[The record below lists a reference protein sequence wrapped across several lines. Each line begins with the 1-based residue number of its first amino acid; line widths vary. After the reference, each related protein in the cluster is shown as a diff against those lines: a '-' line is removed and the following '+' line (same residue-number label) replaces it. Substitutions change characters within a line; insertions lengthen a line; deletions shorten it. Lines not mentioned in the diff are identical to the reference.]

1 MSDKP
6 NILKEAIIK
15 SPGLGEAY
23 WKETLEKARGN
34 PFTNAYIEQVLKEGL
49 TSDVAGALGRM
60 HDVVVEAAKP
70 ALIGRELI
78 WVLPTK
84 DAMVRFPKAKLA
96 TAHKTA
102 EFASYWLTGEK
113 YDTED
118 VKADIEIK
126 AGCEYSKRFFE
137 DATWPVLERQ
147 TAEIGRAV
155 AQLETKA
162 IYDYLVANAGTAIT
176 GDSDGVLEWIGTAAT
191 PEFLGLW
198 NALKKINWNPNVVAL
213 HPDEIMDL
221 WADDKFINSFY
232 FGKEIDVARGVLGSS
247 YLGMKVV
254 SSSLCTA
261 GTVLSVD
268 TNVAAVMLLRRDVI
282 TEPFENPKADRYG
295 IVASERIGLGALRKT
310 AIGKLTS
317 I

>member
-1 MSDKP
+1 MEKV
-6 NILKEAIIK
+6 NILKEAIVK
-15 SPGLGEAY
+15 NSSLGEAY
-23 WKETLEKARGN
+23 WNETLEKARSN
-34 PFTNAYIEQVLKEGL
+34 LFTNAYIEGVMKEGL
-49 TSDVAGALGRM
+49 TSDVAAALGRM
-60 HDVVVEAAKP
+60 HDVVIEAAKP

-84 DAMVRFPKAKLA
+84 DALVRFPKAKLA

-113 YDTED
+113 YETKD

-147 TAEIGRAV
+147 TAEIGRAI
-155 AQLETKA
+155 AQLETQA
-162 IYDYLVANAGTAIT
+162 IYDYLVAQAGTAIT
-176 GDSDGVLEWIGTAAT
+176 GDSDGVLEWVGTAAT

-198 NALKKINWNPNVVAL
+198 NALKKLNWNPNVVAL

-221 WADDKFINSFY
+221 WADDKFIHSFY
-232 FGKEIDVARGVLGSS
+232 FGSEVDVARGVLGSS
-247 YLGMKVV
+247 YLGMKLI

-261 GTVLSVD
+261 ATVLAVD
-268 TNVAAVMLLRRDVI
+268 SNVAAVMLLRRDII
-282 TEPFENPKADRYG
+282 TEPFENPKEDRYG
-295 IVASERIGLGALRKT
+295 IVASERIGLGVLRST

>member
-1 MSDKP
+1 MSQKP
-6 NILKEAIIK
+6 NILKEAILK
-15 SPGLGEAY
+15 SYGQDHWNEAI
-23 WKETLEKARGN
+23 EKAKAN
-34 PFTNAYIEQVLKEGL
+34 PFTRRYCEGVIREGIL
-49 TSDVAGALGRM
+49 SDMAGALGRM
-60 HDVVVEAAKP
+60 HDVVIEAAKP

-84 DAMVRFPKAKLA
+84 DALVRFPKAKLA
-96 TAHKTA
+96 KAHKLA

-113 YDTED
+113 YETED

-147 TAEIGRAV
+147 TAEIGRAI
-155 AQLETKA
+155 AHLETQA
-162 IYDYLVANAGTAIT
+162 IYDYLVAQAGTAIT
-176 GDSDGVLEWIGTAAT
+176 GDSDGVLEWVGTAAT

-198 NALKKINWNPNVVAL
+198 NALKKLNWNPNVVAL

-221 WADDKFINSFY
+221 WADDKFIHSFY
-232 FGKEIDVARGVLGSS
+232 FGSEVDVARGVLGSS
-247 YLGMKVV
+247 YLGMKLV
-254 SSSLCTA
+254 SSSKCTA
-261 GTVLSVD
+261 GTVLAVD
-268 TNVAAVMLLRRDVI
+268 NNVAAVMLLRRDII
-282 TEPFENPKADRYG
+282 TEPFENPKEDRYG
-295 IVASERIGLGALRKT
+295 IVASERIGLGVLRST

>member
-1 MSDKP
+1 MSSKP

-15 SPGLGEAY
+15 TPGLGEAY
-23 WKETLEKARGN
+23 WNETLEKARGN
-34 PFTNAYIEQVLKEGL
+34 PFTSAYMEGAIKEGL
-49 TSDVAGALGRM
+49 TSDVAGALGKM
-60 HDVVVEAAKP
+60 HDAVIEAAKP

-84 DAMVRFPKAKLA
+84 EALVRFPKAKLA

-113 YDTED
+113 YETTD

-147 TAEIGRAV
+147 TAEIGRAI
-155 AQLETKA
+155 ADLETKA
-162 IYDYLVANAGTAIT
+162 IYDYLLAQAGTSIT
-176 GDSDGVLEWIGTAAT
+176 GDGDGVLEWVGTAAT
-191 PEFLGLW
+191 PEFVGLW
-198 NALKKINWNPNVVAL
+198 NALKKLDWNPNVFAL
-213 HPDEIMDL
+213 HSDEVTDL
-221 WADDKFINSFY
+221 WSDDKFIHSFY
-232 FGKEIDVARGVLGSS
+232 FGKEVDVARGILGSS
-247 YLGMKVV
+247 YLGMKLV
-254 SSSLCTA
+254 SSSKCTA
-261 GTVLSVD
+261 GTVLAVD
-268 TNVAAVMLLRRDVI
+268 TNVAAVMLLRRDII
-282 TEPFENPKADRYG
+282 TEPFENPKEDRYG
-295 IVASERIGLGALRKT
+295 IVASERIGLGVLRST